1 MKLKTLTIFVLGF
14 AAGFVANQYLTQH
27 IETEVANRIDD
38 QKVLQQAGYTP
49 PFHVDSVEPTR
60 WSE

>member
-1 MKLKTLTIFVLGF
+1 MKLKTLIIFTLGF

-38 QKVLQQAGYTP
+38 TRVLQQAGYITP
-49 PFHVDSVEPTR
+49 QHIDSEHATYFNN
-60 WSE
+60 